1 MANATGTLSTNVF
14 GATSSTDDVLSG
26 IDLRGKRILVTG
38 VSAGLG
44 VETARSLA
52 AHGAHVVGAARDL
65 AKAKAATAQVAKDAA
80 ANGGSFELIELDL
93 ADLKSVRGA
102 ADALLAKGKP
112 FDVVIANAGVMA
124 TPFGHTADGFETQF
138 GTNHLGHF
146 VFVNRIAPL
155 IRAGGRLINL
165 SSLGHRHSN
174 VDLDDPNFE
183 RTAYDPWVAYGR
195 SKTANILFAVA
206 FDKRHR
212 GRGVR
217 AAAVHPG
224 GINTELARHID
235 GGQVQKIIDERNKQ
249 LAAEGKPLFEMKT
262 IPQGAATSVWAAVVA
277 PADEIGGR
285 YCEDCHVAEF
295 APDDVPVGPMAHGV
309 RRYALDPKTAEAL
322 WKKSEELV
330 GESF

>member
-1 MANATGTLSTNVF
+1 MANLF
-14 GATSSTDDVLSG
+14 GATSTTEDVLSG
-26 IDLRGKRILVTG
+26 VNLRGKRIFVTG

-52 AHGAHVVGAARDL
+52 AHGAQVVGAARDL
-65 AKAKAATAQVAKDAA
+65 AKAEAATAQVRKEAV
-80 ANGGSFELIELDL
+80 ANGGSFELVELDL
-93 ADLKSVRGA
+93 ANLKSVRA
-102 ADALLAKGKP
+102 CADGLLKKGNS

-146 VFVNRIAPL
+146 VLVNRIASL
-155 IRAGGRLINL
+155 VRDGGRLINL
-165 SSLGHRHSN
+165 SSSGHRFSN
-174 VDLDDPNFE
+174 VDLEDANFE
-183 RTAYDPWVAYGR
+183 RTPYEPFVAYGR

-224 GINTELARHID
+224 GIQTELARYMEPGHIEKLLE
-235 GGQVQKIIDERNKQ
+235 QIDQ
-249 LAAEGKPLFEMKT
+249 QQAAEGKGPYQWKT

-277 PADEIGGR
+277 VADEVGGR
-285 YCEDCHVAEF
+285 YCENCHVGNVV
-295 APDDVPVGPMAHGV
+295 PDNVTISVTSEGV
-309 RRYALDPKTAEAL
+309 RGYALDPSNAEAL

-330 GESF
+330 GERF

>member
-1 MANATGTLSTNVF
+1 MNTTLTTSAFGPTST
-14 GATSSTDDVLSG
+14 TEDVLSG
-26 IDLRGKRILVTG
+26 VNLRGKRILVTG

-52 AHGAHVVGAARDL
+52 AHGAWVVGAARDL
-65 AKAKAATAQVAKDAA
+65 NKAEAATAQVRKDAA
-80 ANGGSFELIELDL
+80 AGGGGFELIELDL
-93 ADLKSVRGA
+93 ANLKSVRA
-102 ADALLAKGKP
+102 CADQLLAKREP
-112 FDVVIANAGVMA
+112 FYVILANAGVMA

-146 VFVNRIAPL
+146 VFVNRIASL
-155 IRAGGRLINL
+155 LRDGGRLINL
-165 SSLGHRHSN
+165 SSSGHRYSN
-174 VDLDDPNFE
+174 VDLEDPNFE
-183 RTAYDPWVAYGR
+183 RSPYDTWVAYGR

-212 GRGVR
+212 HRDLR

-224 GINTELARHID
+224 GIRTELGRHLDPSQFEGIVD
-235 GGQVQKIIDERNKQ
+235 QINRQ
-249 LAAEGKPLFEMKT
+249 LAAEGKPSFQWKT

-277 PADEIGGR
+277 SADEIGAR
-285 YCEDCHVAEF
+285 YCENCHVGHIV
-295 APDDVPVGPMAHGV
+295 PNDVTITASSEGV
-309 RRYALDPKTAEAL
+309 RGYALDPENAEAL

>member
-1 MANATGTLSTNVF
+1 MVGIF
-14 GATSSTDDVLSG
+14 GATSTTDEVLSG
-26 IDLRGKRILVTG
+26 VNLRGKRILVTG

-44 VETARSLA
+44 VETARSLV
-52 AHGAHVVGAARDL
+52 AHGAQVLGAARDL
-65 AKAKAATAQVAKDAA
+65 AKAERATAQARKDSA
-80 ANGGSFELIELDL
+80 ANGGSFEMVELDL
-93 ADLKSVRGA
+93 ASLKSVRA
-102 ADALLAKGKP
+102 CADKLLKKGEP

-124 TPFGHTADGFETQF
+124 TPFGQTLDGFETQF

-165 SSLGHRHSN
+165 SSAGHRYSN
-174 VDLDDPNFE
+174 VDLQDPNFE
-183 RTAYDPWVAYGR
+183 RTPYEPFVAYGR

-224 GINTELARHID
+224 GIRTELGRYADPGRIEKLVA
-235 GGQVQKIIDERNKQ
+235 QINEQR
-249 LAAEGKPLFEMKT
+249 AAQGEGPFQWKT
-262 IPQGAATSVWAAVVA
+262 IPQGAATSVWAGVVA

-285 YCEDCHVAEF
+285 YCENCHVGNIV
-295 APDDVPVGPMAHGV
+295 PDDATITVVSEGV
-309 RRYALDPKTAEAL
+309 RAYALDATNAEAL
-322 WKKSEELV
+322 WKKSDEMV